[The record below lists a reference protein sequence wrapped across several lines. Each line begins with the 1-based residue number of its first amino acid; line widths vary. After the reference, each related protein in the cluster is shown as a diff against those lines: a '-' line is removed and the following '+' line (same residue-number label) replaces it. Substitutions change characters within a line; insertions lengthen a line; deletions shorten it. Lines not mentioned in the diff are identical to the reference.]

1 MSLGGDLMTAQQLS
15 DYQQQMQQQA
25 ALMHHQVRRIRA
37 YARLT
42 KLASGA
48 VSSLGAMFAAAGAA
62 AA

>member
-1 MSLGGDLMTAQQLS
+1 MTAQQLN